1 MWDKPQR
8 KTPIILACFT
18 VLALVGSSQLD
29 PVDWKAIV
37 LGGLSIVFLMGS
49 IASAINWLIYEW
61 TERDSEHR
69 RNQTITPRLME
80 LQAAARLTTEQA
92 KVVPQIAY
100 NTEIGLIPGAD
111 EEPRYVLITAG
122 GTIPMDWIYDFLMDS
137 GVTYLRQI
145 NTYADKTPGRLF
157 AQLFTDWCIRQGLAV
172 PANGPHSSAW
182 VNEHAKRRCARLL
195 NISLDE

>member
-1 MWDKPQR
+1 MWDKPQL
-8 KTPIILACFT
+8 KTPILLASLTT
-18 VLALVGSSQLD
+18 VALVGSSQLD
-29 PVDWKAIV
+29 PLDWKAII
-37 LGGLSIVFLMGS
+37 LGGLAVVFLIGS
-49 IASAINWLIYEW
+49 IASAINWILAEW
-61 TERDSEHR
+61 TERDAEIR

-80 LQAAARLTTEQA
+80 LQAAARLTPEQA
-92 KVVPQIAY
+92 KVVPQITY

-111 EEPRYVLITAG
+111 EEPQYVLITAG
-122 GTIPMDWIYDFLMDS
+122 GSIPMDWIYDFLLDS
-137 GVTYLRQI
+137 GVTYLRSI

-172 PANGPHSSAW
+172 PSNGPHAAAW